1 MKDVLG
7 GETMKEFIAV
17 RPKMFTSL
25 TDDGHVNVG
34 KVRKRYKEICNQ
46 KRNQIPTLQR
56 LLGK

>member
-25 TDDGHVNVG
+25 TDDGHVDVG

>member
-7 GETMKEFIAV
+7 GGTMKEFIAV

-25 TDDGHVNVG
+25 TDDGHVDVG

-46 KRNQIPTLQR
+46 KRTQIPTLQR

>member
-7 GETMKEFIAV
+7 GGTMKEFIAV

-25 TDDGHVNVG
+25 TDDGHVDVG

-56 LLGK
+56 LLEK

>member
-7 GETMKEFIAV
+7 GGTMKEFIAV

-25 TDDGHVNVG
+25 TDDGHVDVG

-46 KRNQIPTLQR
+46 NRNQIPTLQR